1 VAIATERPGTRVY
14 AVERWPD
21 ALPWLRR
28 NAEPAGVTVVEGD
41 VADPTLLA
49 DLRASVDAVVSNP
62 PYVPSGTA
70 VEHEVR
76 ADPAEAVFA
85 GPDGLAVI
93 PAVLARAA
101 DLLRAG
107 GVLAVEHDESQG
119 DAVPELLR
127 AAGGWQDVTA
137 HRDLA
142 GRPRYAT
149 AVRAGAR

>member
-14 AVERWPD
+14 AVERSPA

-28 NAEPAGVTVVEGD
+28 NAEPAGVAVVEGD
-41 VADPTLLA
+41 VADQALLA
-49 DLRASVDAVVSNP
+49 ELHHRVDAVVSNP
-62 PYVPSGTA
+62 PYVPAATA
-70 VEHEVR
+70 VEQEVR

-85 GPDGLAVI
+85 GADGLAVI

-101 DLLRAG
+101 DLLHAG
-107 GVLAVEHDESQG
+107 GVLAVEHDESHG
-119 DAVPELLR
+119 DAVPQLLW
-127 AAGGWQDVTA
+127 AAGVWQDVTA

-149 AVRAGAR
+149 AVRAAAR